1 MIKKN
6 SGVTSWGGKLTRQLD
21 KLTNQKNLD
30 SPASY
35 VQGLSRLFAQVQL
48 LDEHSRAV
56 SMQPIAPAY
65 ASLTPELRSAIESK
79 LRRSSEFFATVVL
92 TFVVRDMAQ
101 LLDKYVKK
109 CEKWLAE

>member
-1 MIKKN
+1 LHFFFY
-6 SGVTSWGGKLTRQLD
+6 SDVSHVHS
-21 KLTNQKNLD
+21 LD

-35 VQGLSRLFAQVQL
+35 VQGLSRLFAQAQL
-48 LDEHSRAV
+48 LDEHSRAI
-56 SMQPIAPAY
+56 SMQPTAAPAY